1 MPSTALTR
9 TLLTAILATAAVVT
23 TAGAAPNLPDSPD
36 GTVEAVAAAVA
47 DGHPEILWDAMPPTW
62 REDLESLTRDFAA
75 TMDPAVYDG
84 MFELSRRAIRV
95 ARAKKPL
102 LMDSA
107 MLESVGPGSEA
118 VAEGYDR
125 VLEMLE
131 VVATSDVS
139 TLQGLRGIDWR
150 AFLHSTGS
158 ALLTKMEAAAEAS
171 EEPSPVA
178 TLRGLEAETVS
189 RDGDTASVRVSV
201 PGEDPETV
209 PMTRVEG
216 RWVPADLAADWS
228 SRIGQARSS
237 LASRDEAARAQMKTQ
252 MMMVLA
258 SANAVLDQVEAARTT
273 EELEAVVGGL
283 LGSLGGALRLGVG
296 PQQPTSPGDRD

>member
-1 MPSTALTR
+1 MRPMLHATV
-9 TLLTAILATAAVVT
+9 LAVLVTAAAA
-23 TAGAAPNLPDSPD
+23 AGAAPQLPDSPD
-36 GTVEAVAAAVA
+36 GTMEAVAAAVA
-47 DGHPEILWDAMPPTW
+47 DGHPEVLWDAMPPTW
-62 REDLESLTRDFAA
+62 REDLETLTRDFAA
-75 TMDPAVYDG
+75 AMDPAVYDG

-107 MLESVGPGSEA
+107 MLETVGPGSEA

-125 VLEMLE
+125 VLDMLE
-131 VVATSDVS
+131 VVATSDIS
-139 TLQGLRGIDWR
+139 TLQGLRGLDWR

-158 ALLTKMEAAAEAS
+158 ALLTRMEATAEAS
-171 EEPSPVA
+171 DEPSPVA

-189 RDGDTASVRVSV
+189 RDGATASVRVSV
-201 PGEDPETV
+201 PGQDPETV

-216 RWVPADLAADWS
+216 RWVPSDMAADWS
-228 SRIGQARSS
+228 SRIEQARSS
-237 LASRDEAARAQMKTQ
+237 LASRDETARAQMKTQ

-296 PQQPTSPGDRD
+296 AEPPASPGAAD